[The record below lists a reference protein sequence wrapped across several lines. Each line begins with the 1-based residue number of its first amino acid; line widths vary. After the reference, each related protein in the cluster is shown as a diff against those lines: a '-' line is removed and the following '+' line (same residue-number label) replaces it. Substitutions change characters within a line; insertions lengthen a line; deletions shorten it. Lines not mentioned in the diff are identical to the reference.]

1 MIDHYALSYWYQ
13 KTQSMQP
20 YFFEKILGN
29 HIWFVWFFIRH
40 KRIVQKIMM
49 QRIEKTKRDFEKEQ
63 INP

>member
-1 MIDHYALSYWYQ
+1 MIFS
-13 KTQSMQP
+13 
-20 YFFEKILGN
+20 
-29 HIWFVWFFIRH
+29 RH